1 MNKIL
6 VVEDDK
12 DINGLV
18 VEILKKAGHD
28 AYGALNVREANLFLQ
43 IHDFDLILLD
53 LMMPEVSGE
62 EFLEELRKN
71 KKLPVIVLSAKIAKE
86 SKINVLKMGAD
97 AFIEKPFD
105 KDELLA
111 VVEAVI
117 RRYKDF
123 NEEDHDDKNEISY
136 RDIHIDL
143 NTMAVEVKGEPI
155 KLTPIEYKILL
166 LLMKN
171 PDRIYTREN
180 LYQEVWEDEY
190 FYDSDTINAHISNLR
205 SKIKKVSGENYI
217 ETVWSIGYKLKWN
230 LGKA

>member
-12 DINGLV
+12 DINDLV
-18 VEILKKAGHD
+18 VEILKKSGYD
-28 AYGALNVREANLFLQ
+28 SYGALNVREANLFLQ

-123 NEEDHDDKNEISY
+123 NEENHEDKNEISY

-143 NTMAVEVKGEPI
+143 NTMAVEVKGEAI

-180 LYQEVWEDEY
+180 LYEEVWEDEY

-217 ETVWSIGYKLKWN
+217 ETVWSIGYKLK
-230 LGKA
+230 